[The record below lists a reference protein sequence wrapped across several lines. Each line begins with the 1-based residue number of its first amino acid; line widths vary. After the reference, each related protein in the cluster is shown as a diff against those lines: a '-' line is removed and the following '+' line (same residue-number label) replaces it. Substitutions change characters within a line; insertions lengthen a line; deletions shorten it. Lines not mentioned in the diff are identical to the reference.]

1 MCKPLRAACSDNIWT
16 YDAAVSSSLYV
27 LSKFLQFLPYIEAVV
42 PRWILNW
49 LAERLPH
56 KGFQRVR
63 EVTRTIHER
72 SVEIFNEKKAALQ
85 QGDEALKCQI
95 AEGKD
100 IVSLLRKPYPRRLCR
115 NILTDF

>member
-1 MCKPLRAACSDNIWT
+1 M
-16 YDAAVSSSLYV
+16 

-42 PRWILNW
+42 PRWILHW
-49 LAERLPH
+49 VAERLPH
-56 KGFQRVR
+56 EGFQRVR

-100 IVSLLRKPYPRRLCR
+100 IMSLLRKPHPARALQQYSDRSLVKADMTADVHDRLTEEE
-115 NILTDF
+115 LVAQMS